1 MIVNKNKNTKQ
12 NVGIMKL
19 KPIRNQLI
27 LLKILIYLKGV
38 LIKYLRI
45 YFQEFNTL
53 VGLLV
58 SKLMIY
64 INAVLNYECY

>member
-58 SKLMIY
+58 SKLKIY